1 MKQYLDLLEKI
12 LVAGVERPD
21 RTNTGTI
28 GTFGEQLKFSLY
40 DKLPVITTK
49 KVHLKSVVHE
59 LLWFISGNNNV
70 KHLSKHGISIWD
82 EWANEWGDLGPIY
95 GEQWRGCS
103 FNYKT
108 GKIKDQLGE
117 VIENIKKDPYSRRH
131 VVSAWNVSELELMAL
146 PPCHMMYQF
155 YVTPAHPGDIRNDV
169 IPYYLSCHMYQRS
182 ADCFLGLPFNITSYS
197 LLTHMVAE
205 LTNLVPH
212 ELIIS
217 IGDTHIYTNHLD
229 QVMEQLTRDPY
240 PEPTVHFNQ
249 KKKYKSIDDFE
260 YDDIIISGYEHH
272 PPIKGEIAI

>member
-1 MKQYLDLLEKI
+1 MKQYLDLLKDVLENGT
-12 LVAGVERPD
+12 VRPD
-21 RTNTGTI
+21 RTGTGAI
-28 GTFGEQLKFSLY
+28 SVFGRQLRFNLLSG
-40 DKLPVITTK
+40 LPVVTTK
-49 KVHLKSVVHE
+49 KVHLKSVIHE

-117 VIENIKKDPYSRRH
+117 VIENIKTDPYSRRH
-131 VVSAWNVSELELMAL
+131 IVSAWNVSELELMAL

-155 YVTPAHPGDIRNDV
+155 YVTPDKAGTPLH
-169 IPYYLSCHMYQRS
+169 LSCHMYQRS
-182 ADCFLGLPFNITSYS
+182 ADCFLGLPFNITSYA

-205 LTNLVPH
+205 LTNLLPW

-217 IGDTHIYTNHLD
+217 IGDTHIYNNHVD
-229 QVMEQLTRDPY
+229 QVKEQLTRKPY
-240 PEPTVHFNQ
+240 FTPMVYFNQ
-249 KKKYKSIDDFE
+249 NKKYKSIDDFE
-260 YDDIIISGYEHH
+260 YDDIIISGYEHY
-272 PPIKGEIAI
+272 PPIRGEIAI